1 MGVDDQREFIDFYG
15 IYTYDWTTSWGTYS
29 DIHELLVTNY
39 ISDGCSTA
47 DSSEASVI
55 HAFLF
60 QHYIKKTYY
69 VEGVIEGNICVA
81 ASGCTSSVTSF
92 RVTVSTMNENTSESE
107 IGSTGWVT
115 VNDTL
120 AWDAGLS
127 VGDEI
132 VYHFWIEVWEEHVIT
147 DKEKIFVKIE
157 VNCNSCTHLMH
168 SNDETWKDVW
178 VKIPFR
184 M

>member
-15 IYTYDWTTSWGTYS
+15 IYTYDWTVSWGTYS
-29 DIHELLVTNY
+29 NIHEILTTAY

-47 DSSEASVI
+47 DSSEASVT

-60 QHYIKKTYY
+60 PHYIKKTYY
-69 VEGVIEGNICVA
+69 LEGVVEGNICLA
-81 ASGCTSSVTSF
+81 ASGATSTATSW
-92 RVTVSTMNENTSESE
+92 RVTICTMNENNTERE
-107 IGSTGWVT
+107 LATTGWVT

-120 AWDAGLS
+120 NWDASLS

-132 VYHFWIEVWEEHVIT
+132 VYHYWIEVWSEQEIT
-147 DKEKIFVKIE
+147 DSEKVFLKIE
-157 VNCNSCTHLMH
+157 VNCDSNCHLMH
-168 SNDETWKDVW
+168 ANDETWKDVW

-184 M
+184 L